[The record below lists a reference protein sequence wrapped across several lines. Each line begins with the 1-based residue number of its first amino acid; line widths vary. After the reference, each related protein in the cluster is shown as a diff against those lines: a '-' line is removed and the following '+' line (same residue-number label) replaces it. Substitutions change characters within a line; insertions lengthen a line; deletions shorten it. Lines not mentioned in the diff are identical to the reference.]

1 MKEDEIVK
9 KYSILKMISNK
20 TNNKKKNRD
29 KIWQMKKIKGW

>member
-29 KIWQMKKIKGW
+29 KI

>member
-1 MKEDEIVK
+1 
-9 KYSILKMISNK
+9 MISNK